1 MKSILKNRFHFI
13 HGFSCGRTG
22 ILIGTCM
29 VRNFVAALWVLSTFV
44 HAGEPQPLFN
54 GKDFEGW
61 TFDVLDPEVK
71 PEAIWSVADGVL
83 VCKGRPPGVIRTVKE
98 YSDYELVVEW
108 RWAPGTK
115 PGNSGVLIHASK
127 PRELFVWPK
136 SIEVQLAHENAGD
149 FWTIGESLTVADSQP
164 QGRRWWKKGDSH
176 EKPPGE
182 WNTARIRCEGK
193 TVKVW
198 VNDKLMNE
206 GTGLSTDKG
215 AICLQSELG
224 EIQFRKVVL
233 TPIK

>member
-1 MKSILKNRFHFI
+1 
-13 HGFSCGRTG
+13 
-22 ILIGTCM
+22 M
-29 VRNFVAALWVLSTFV
+29 VRNFAAALWIFCASA

-71 PEAIWSVADGVL
+71 PEAVWSVVDGVL
-83 VCKGRPPGVIRTVKE
+83 VCKGRPPGVIRTAKE
-98 YSDYELVVEW
+98 YSDYELVIEW
-108 RWAPGTK
+108 RWAPGSK

-127 PRELFVWPK
+127 PREMFVWPK

-164 QGRRWWKKGDSH
+164 QGRRWWKKGGSQ

-206 GTGLSTDKG
+206 GAGLSTDKG